1 MAHKIELDLFVR
13 GICTG
18 HRGRSVADDLRES
31 SECPLRPLRLLEEK
45 FFELARVLEM
55 VAFFTNEFF
64 DFFCEFQAS
73 GG

>member
-45 FFELARVLEM
+45 FFELAR
-55 VAFFTNEFF
+55 
-64 DFFCEFQAS
+64 QAADEKL
-73 GG
+73 GRAGKLKD